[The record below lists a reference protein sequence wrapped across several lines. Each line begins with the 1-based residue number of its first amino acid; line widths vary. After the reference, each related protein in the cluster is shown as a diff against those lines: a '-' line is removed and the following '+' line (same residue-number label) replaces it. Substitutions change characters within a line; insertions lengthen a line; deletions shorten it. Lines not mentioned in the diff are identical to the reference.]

1 MADTKAAT
9 SRRTQKLLRWVIFEH
24 FLDGLPDFLAGLVH
38 VLCHISVGI
47 LTKRIN
53 GGRSPKLLII
63 STFHRDQE
71 CALFDLPDLIR
82 TSCARAPGSGL
93 GNGSLV
99 KARRDRSTIRYVD
112 VGIPGGAS
120 QPFQS

>member
-9 SRRTQKLLRWVIFEH
+9 SRRTPKLLRWVIFEH
-24 FLDGLPDFLAGLVH
+24 FLDGLSDFLACLVH

-63 STFHRDQE
+63 RTFHRDQE

-82 TSCARAPGSGL
+82 TSCSRPPGSGL
-93 GNGSLV
+93 GYISLV
-99 KARRDRSTIRYVD
+99 EAGHDRSTI
-112 VGIPGGAS
+112 G
-120 QPFQS
+120 